1 VTSQHEPAPVHSY
14 YAEDHCALNWRLLA
28 AGLGAPVAVIA
39 LFIVTLATPLSRA
52 WVGPLLGIVALTGV
66 WTVCG
71 QMLPYV
77 WPVGIRL
84 DTWQPGDSMY
94 GWP

>member
-14 YAEDHCALNWRLLA
+14 YAADHCALNWRLLA